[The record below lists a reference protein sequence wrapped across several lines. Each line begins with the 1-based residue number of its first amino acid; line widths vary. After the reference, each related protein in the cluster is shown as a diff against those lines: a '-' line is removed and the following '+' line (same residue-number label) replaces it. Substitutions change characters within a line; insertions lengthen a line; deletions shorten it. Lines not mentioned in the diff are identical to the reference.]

1 MAKLIKIVAI
11 LLVVLPALIAANEH
25 NGNNGCQLSVTSKLK
40 DTQNRYNEYTGTIN
54 NIGTETAADVLVNPS
69 VDLHSVSGLKE
80 KNSGY
85 SLLNAQKQAGIAAGS
100 SYDFTYTVAKG
111 KNVRWS
117 ASCTDAASSATTA
130 PTTGASNPTTPV
142 GTAPPT
148 APAGQATAAPTTA
161 PTTAPATT
169 SKATSAATTHKATS
183 APATSKATSA
193 PATQKATSAPATSKA
208 TSAPSTTGKTA
219 TVAPTT
225 KTGTSAP
232 SPSGRVCPT
241 GTWWAPAPQ
250 TTYQWQLTGTIDT
263 SYNVQMYDIDLFDNT
278 AATISTLHSQ
288 GRVVIC
294 YFSSQYENWRSDASS
309 FTSAVL
315 GNNLDDWAG
324 EKYVDIRSTVV
335 RNIILERLN
344 LAVSKGCD
352 GVEPDNVDS
361 YEASSGFPLTAADQ
375 LAFNRFIATS
385 AHAVGLSVGL
395 KNDLDQS
402 TALEPSFDWALNEQC
417 NEYDECDGL
426 NNFISKGKAVFNT
439 EYSGSAA
446 SICPKMVAAKFTT
459 LLKSLDLDASIKAQC
474 CTYETSSCAPQPHQ
488 CVSTVLARDVE
499 EQEVFA
505 VKALETNELT
515 TQEVP
520 AVVVNSA
527 TASYASIAFV
537 VVVAA
542 VAALSS

>member
-1 MAKLIKIVAI
+1 MAKLINIVAI
-11 LLVVLPALIAANEH
+11 LLVVLPALIAANNGH
-25 NGNNGCQLSVTSKLK
+25 NSRSTHDTGCQLSVTSKLK
-40 DTQNRYNEYTGTIN
+40 DTQNKYNEYTGTIN
-54 NIGTETAADVLVNPS
+54 NVGSTTAADVLLNPS
-69 VDLHSVSGLKE
+69 VDLRSVSGLKE
-80 KNSGY
+80 KNNGY
-85 SLLNAQKQAGIAAGS
+85 SLNNAQKQAGIAAGS

-111 KNVRWS
+111 KNVRWTS
-117 ASCTDAASSATTA
+117 SCTDGASTA
-130 PTTGASNPTTPV
+130 PTSGASNPTT
-142 GTAPPT
+142 AP
-148 APAGQATAAPTTA
+148 TAAPA
-161 PTTAPATT
+161 A
-169 SKATSAATTHKATS
+169 SKKATS
-183 APATSKATSA
+183 APATSKAATSA
-193 PATQKATSAPATSKA
+193 PAATKKATSAPATSKA
-208 TSAPSTTGKTA
+208 TSAPSTSGKTA
-219 TVAPTT
+219 TSAPTT
-225 KTGTSAP
+225 KTGTTAP
-232 SPSGRVCPT
+232 TSPSGRICPT

-278 AATISTLHSQ
+278 AATIATLHSQ
-288 GRVVIC
+288 GRAVIC

-375 LAFNRFIATS
+375 LDFNRFIATS

-439 EYSGSAA
+439 EYSGSAS

-459 LLKSLDLDASIKAQC
+459 LFKTLDLTATINTQC
-474 CTYETSSCAPQPHQ
+474 CTYESSSCAPQPHQ
-488 CVSTVLARDVE
+488 CVSSVLARDVE
-499 EQEVFA
+499 EEEQEVYA
-505 VKALETNELT
+505 VKATETKELT

-520 AVVVNSA
+520 AAVANSA
-527 TASYASIAFV
+527 TSSYASIAFV
-537 VVVAA
+537 VVVAV
-542 VAALSS
+542 VAALNL